1 MKHFALLLMAM
12 LCSIVASAQASLVA
26 TLTHGNEVTSF
37 YSSNALKEAYAV
49 AADGDVITLSPGT
62 FTATDFK
69 TKKVTVRGAGMMLDS
84 NPTIISGTF
93 EINIPETDENKN
105 IEFVFEGLYFSDKIN
120 CYYQDNFAFIKC
132 YIAKQIVNFKVSG
145 IYRCGTNRFIH
156 CILNYCDI
164 TYGFNNFVSCV
175 LRGGLFSFGTQSFV
189 NCDII
194 NCSDFGKS
202 YNNCL
207 FVIPGKS
214 ILDSGTTEMNCYY
227 VGPRDD
233 FFSNMPYAPNVTLPA
248 DTPVFKDGP
257 DNYELLDENAAT
269 WLGADGTQVGI
280 YGGSLPFDPA
290 TSNPKITKFN
300 VAPKTT
306 ADGKLSVDIEIQA
319 L

>member
-84 NPTIISGTF
+84 NPTIISGTTR
-93 EINIPETDENKN
+93 IDIPQTDDNKD
-105 IEFVFEGLYFSDKIN
+105 FQMVFEGLYFPESILYSNIID
-120 CYYQDNFAFIKC
+120 FSFTKC
-132 YIAKQIVNFKVSG
+132 YIAHGFQST
-145 IYRCGTNRFIH
+145 GTSKLDNGRFIH
-156 CILNYCDI
+156 CILDNAYLSKGSH
-164 TYGFNNFVSCV
+164 TYVSCV
-175 LRGGLFSFGTQSFV
+175 VRGGSYGAGTQSFF

-194 NCSDFGKS
+194 NCTNYGKS

-207 FVIPGKS
+207 FVIPDKS
-214 ILDSGTTEMNCYY
+214 ILGSVTTEMNCYY
-227 VGPRDD
+227 VGPSDD

-280 YGGSLPFDPA
+280 YGGSLPFDPT

>member
-84 NPTIISGTF
+84 NPTIISGRTKIDISRT
-93 EINIPETDENKN
+93 EENEDFQ
-105 IEFVFEGLYFSDKIN
+105 IVFEGLYFTNEIQYAQMYN
-120 CYYQDNFAFIKC
+120 YAFIKC
-132 YIAKQIVNFKVSG
+132 YIAESLSAYGNYEIDNG
-145 IYRCGTNRFIH
+145 RFIH
-156 CILNYCDI
+156 CILNQCFI
-164 TYGFNNFVSCV
+164 RGGSCTYTSCV
-175 LRGGLFSFGTQSFV
+175 VKRGTYSWGTQSLF
-189 NCDII
+189 NCDIL
-194 NCSDFGKS
+194 NCNYYASS

-207 FVIPGKS
+207 FIMDNDYTTIS
-214 ILDSGTTEMNCYY
+214 SNTTEMNCYY
-227 VGPRDD
+227 VGPSDN